1 MIPHDDIRV
10 VLNQSGIGSKVTVYG
25 WVRTARMGKNVAFA
39 SISDGSCQEGLQV
52 VMDRKRFDDE
62 LLKGL
67 ATGAAV
73 RVGGTVVESP
83 GREQSRELHAE
94 ELEIVGSAP
103 EDYPLQKKK
112 HTMEFLRTI
121 PHLRL
126 RSGVF
131 GSVFRMRHHLSM
143 AIHRF
148 FDQRGFFYVHPPLI
162 TASDAEGAGETFQVT
177 SLPLDAVPKR
187 NGEVDYGR
195 DYFRRKAYLSV
206 SVQLETEPLALA
218 LGKVYTFG
226 PTFRADPSDTRWH
239 ASEFWMIEP
248 EMAFQDLEDSI
259 ALIEEFV
266 RYTAAYVKERC
277 GEEIGHLDRLSGNDL
292 EERYAL
298 LTGGRYERV
307 SYTEAVERLSE
318 VADRFETAPRWGS
331 GFSSEH
337 ERYLAGE
344 VYGGPVF
351 VIDYPAEAK
360 PFYMRLNDDGKT
372 VACTD
377 LLLPEVGEIVG
388 GSQREERLDVLLKRI
403 ESMGI
408 DHEDYRWYVETRR
421 WGTAPHSGFGL
432 GLERLLMYLAGIDNI
447 RDVIPFPRTLGRM
460 V

>member
-1 MIPHDDIRV
+1 MIPHDDIRD
-10 VLNQSGIGSKVTVYG
+10 VLNESGIGSDVTVYG

-39 SISDGSCQEGLQV
+39 SISDGSCQENLQV
-52 VMDRKRFDDE
+52 VLNRKSFDDDS
-62 LLKGL
+62 LKGL

-73 RVGGTVVESP
+73 RVCGTVVESP
-83 GREQSRELHAE
+83 GREQPREVHAE
-94 ELEIVGSAP
+94 ELEIIGPAP

-126 RSGVF
+126 RSGIF
-131 GSVFRMRHHLSM
+131 GAVFRMRHHLSI

-148 FDQRGFFYVHPPLI
+148 FDERGFFYVHPPLI

-187 NGEVDYGR
+187 DGEVDYEQ
-195 DYFRRKAYLSV
+195 DYFRRKAFLSV

-248 EMAFQDLEDSI
+248 EMAFYDLSDSME
-259 ALIEEFV
+259 LIEQFIGFIASYMLDRCRDEIAFLDERVDADVRDRYRMLTEEPFV
-266 RYTAAYVKERC
+266 RA
-277 GEEIGHLDRLSGNDL
+277 
-292 EERYAL
+292 
-298 LTGGRYERV
+298 
-307 SYTEAVERLSE
+307 SYTEAVERLTEASN
-318 VADRFETAPRWGS
+318 RFETRPRWGG

-351 VIDYPAEAK
+351 VTDYPAQAK

-372 VACTD
+372 AACTD
-377 LLLPEVGEIVG
+377 LLFPEVGEIVG
-388 GSQREERLDVLLKRI
+388 GSQREERLDLLQERI

-408 DHEDYRWYVETRR
+408 DREDYRWYVETRR

-432 GLERLLMYLAGIDNI
+432 GFERLLMYLTGIDNI

>member
-1 MIPHDDIRV
+1 MIPHHDIRA
-10 VLNQSGIGSKVTVYG
+10 VLTESGIGSEVTVYG

-39 SISDGSCQEGLQV
+39 SISDGSCQENLQV
-52 VMDRKRFDDE
+52 VLDRNVFDDE
-62 LLKGL
+62 SLKGL

-73 RVGGTVVESP
+73 RVSGTVVESP
-83 GREQSRELHAE
+83 GREQSREVHAR
-94 ELEIVGSAP
+94 ELEIIGPAP

-126 RSGVF
+126 RSGIF
-131 GSVFRMRHHLSM
+131 GAVFRMRHHLSM

-148 FDQRGFFYVHPPLI
+148 FDERGFFYVHPPLI

-177 SLPLDAVPKR
+177 SLPLDSVPKR
-187 NGEVDYGR
+187 DGEVDYEQ
-195 DYFRRKAYLSV
+195 DYFRRKAFLSV
-206 SVQLETEPLALA
+206 SAQLETEPLALA

-248 EMAFQDLEDSI
+248 EMAFYDLSDSME
-259 ALIEEFV
+259 LIEEFIGFTASYLLDHGRDEMAFLEDRTDADLGG
-266 RYTAAYVKERC
+266 RY
-277 GEEIGHLDRLSGNDL
+277 GM
-292 EERYAL
+292 
-298 LTGGRYERV
+298 LTGGPYARV
-307 SYTEAVERLSE
+307 SYTEAVERLAE
-318 VADRFETAPRWGS
+318 VSDRFETRPRWGA

-351 VIDYPAEAK
+351 VTDYPAEAK
-360 PFYMRLNDDGKT
+360 PFYMRLNDDRKT
-372 VACTD
+372 AACTD

-388 GSQREERLDVLLKRI
+388 GSQREERLDILQERI

-408 DHEDYRWYVETRR
+408 DRDDYRWYVETRR

-432 GLERLLMYLAGIDNI
+432 GFERLLMYLTGIDNI